1 MIDIICGHEFKILTS
16 TIESPENILVE
27 IASVLPLL
35 HHAFNRFF
43 MTKHFEIHFA
53 Y

>member
-1 MIDIICGHEFKILTS
+1 MVIMIWFAVTVITS

-35 HHAFNRFF
+35 HQAVIRF
-43 MTKHFEIHFA
+43 H
-53 Y
+53 